1 MLLILAIWIQQ
12 KQNIKEYLTNLQ
24 ERLKNRNLKRLL
36 AQSIIQF
43 IYVFYESL
51 SLIVFYEIFLRYQ
64 H

>member
-24 ERLKNRNLKRLL
+24 KRLKNRNLKILL

-64 H
+64 N